1 VHTIASQAP
10 HRSILSTRAIAI
22 ALVVALWFAG
32 TLGLIHRS
40 LHVPGLGQAT
50 AAAQASHAEDARG
63 HAAHAAQASHLPH
76 VSHGI
81 ASLFGAHTDAE
92 CRLYDQLSHGS
103 GALGVP
109 TVVLPVLLPSA
120 TFAYLQ
126 GEAIARWVALFDAR
140 GPPSTR

>member
-1 VHTIASQAP
+1 VHIIASQAP

-40 LHVPGLGQAT
+40 LHVPGLGQPA
-50 AAAQASHAEDARG
+50 AAAQASHGEEARVQ
-63 HAAHAAQASHLPH
+63 AAHVSHVPH
-76 VSHGI
+76 VPHGI
-81 ASLFGAHTDAE
+81 ASLFGDHTDAE

-109 TVVLPVLLPSA
+109 TLVLPVLLPSA

-140 GPPSTR
+140 GPPSAR

>member
-1 VHTIASQAP
+1 VHFAP
-10 HRSILSTRAIAI
+10 NPTCRRSILSILSIRAIAV

-32 TLGLIHRS
+32 TLGLMHRT
-40 LHVPGLGQAT
+40 LHVPGLAHADAT
-50 AAAQASHAEDARG
+50 AQAS
-63 HAAHAAQASHLPH
+63 AQAVHPDGAH
-76 VSHGI
+76 EHAGPRGI
-81 ASLFGAHTDAE
+81 AGLFGGHSDAE

>member
-1 VHTIASQAP
+1 MHITASQAP
-10 HRSILSTRAIAI
+10 HRSILSTRAIAV

-40 LHVPGLGQAT
+40 LHVTGLAQAA
-50 AAAQASHAEDARG
+50 AAAQASHPDGSGE
-63 HAAHAAQASHLPH
+63 HASHA
-76 VSHGI
+76 SHGI
-81 ASLFGAHTDAE
+81 ASLFGDHTDAE

-103 GALGVP
+103 GVLGVP

>member
-1 VHTIASQAP
+1 MHTALTPALN
-10 HRSILSTRAIAI
+10 RSVLPARAIAI
-22 ALVVALWFAG
+22 VLMVALWFAG
-32 TLGLIHRS
+32 TLGLVHGT
-40 LHVPGLGQAT
+40 LHVPGLAHAHAT
-50 AAAQASHAEDARG
+50 AHATAQAVHAEGAHEHAARG
-63 HAAHAAQASHLPH
+63 I
-76 VSHGI
+76 VG
-81 ASLFGAHTDAE
+81 LFGDHSDAE

-109 TVVLPVLLPSA
+109 MVALPVLLPSA

>member
-1 VHTIASQAP
+1 VHIALSP
-10 HRSILSTRAIAI
+10 TPNRSILSTRAIAI

-32 TLGLIHRS
+32 TLGLMHRS
-40 LHVPGLGQAT
+40 LHVPGLAHANAT
-50 AAAQASHAEDARG
+50 AHATAQAVHAEGAQEHAARG
-63 HAAHAAQASHLPH
+63 
-76 VSHGI
+76 GI
-81 ASLFGAHTDAE
+81 VGLFGDHSDAE

-109 TVVLPVLLPSA
+109 TVALPVLLPAA

-140 GPPSTR
+140 GPPATR

>member
-1 VHTIASQAP
+1 MYIALSP
-10 HRSILSTRAIAI
+10 MPNRSILSTRAIAV

-32 TLGLIHRS
+32 TLGLIHRT
-40 LHVPGLGQAT
+40 LHVPGLGQAIS
-50 AAAQASHAEDARG
+50 AAQTVHADAAG
-63 HAAHAAQASHLPH
+63 KHA
-76 VSHGI
+76 HGI
-81 ASLFGAHTDAE
+81 ASLFGDHSDAE
-92 CRLYDQLSHGS
+92 CRLYDQLSHGP

-109 TVVLPVLLPSA
+109 MVVLPVLLPSA

>member
-1 VHTIASQAP
+1 MHVALTPALN
-10 HRSILSTRAIAI
+10 RSVLPARAIAVV
-22 ALVVALWFAG
+22 LMVALWFAG
-32 TLGLIHRS
+32 TLGLVHS
-40 LHVPGLGQAT
+40 TLHAPGLAH
-50 AAAQASHAEDARG
+50 AHALADAQAQAQAKTVNPDGAH
-63 HAAHAAQASHLPH
+63 AHAAPR
-76 VSHGI
+76 GI
-81 ASLFGAHTDAE
+81 AGLFGDHSDAE

-109 TVVLPVLLPSA
+109 TVVLPVLLPTA

>member
-1 VHTIASQAP
+1 MHVALSPTP
-10 HRSILSTRAIAI
+10 KRSFLSTRAIAF
-22 ALVVALWFAG
+22 ALAVALWFAG
-32 TLGLIHRS
+32 TLGLMHS
-40 LHVPGLGQAT
+40 TLHSPGLVHAHTGAHALADAT
-50 AAAQASHAEDARG
+50 AQSDHPDRAHGHVVARG
-63 HAAHAAQASHLPH
+63 LA
-76 VSHGI
+76 G
-81 ASLFGAHTDAE
+81 LFGDHSDAE

>member
-1 VHTIASQAP
+1 MHIALAP
-10 HRSILSTRAIAI
+10 NLKRPFLPARAIAV
-22 ALVVALWFAG
+22 ALMVALWFAG
-32 TLGLIHRS
+32 TLGLMHRTM
-40 LHVPGLGQAT
+40 HVPGLAHAHAFADAT
-50 AAAQASHAEDARG
+50 AKAVQVDGAHEHAAARG
-63 HAAHAAQASHLPH
+63 
-76 VSHGI
+76 I
-81 ASLFGAHTDAE
+81 AGLFGDHSDAE

-109 TVVLPVLLPSA
+109 MMALPVLLPSA

>member
-1 VHTIASQAP
+1 VHITASQAP
-10 HRSILSTRAIAI
+10 HRSILSTRAIAV

-40 LHVPGLGQAT
+40 LHVTGLAQAA
-50 AAAQASHAEDARG
+50 AAAQAG
-63 HAAHAAQASHLPH
+63 HADDSGGHASHTSH

-81 ASLFGAHTDAE
+81 ASHFGDHPDAE
-92 CRLYDQLSHGS
+92 CRLYDHLSHGS
-103 GALGVP
+103 GVLGVP
-109 TVVLPVLLPSA
+109 TVVLPMLLPSA

>member
-1 VHTIASQAP
+1 MHIIASQAP

-22 ALVVALWFAG
+22 ALVIALWFAG

-40 LHVPGLGQAT
+40 LHVTGLAQAT
-50 AAAQASHAEDARG
+50 AAAQAG
-63 HAAHAAQASHLPH
+63 HADDAGGDASHTSH

-81 ASLFGAHTDAE
+81 ASLFGDHTDAE

-103 GALGVP
+103 GALGIP

>member
-1 VHTIASQAP
+1 VHITASQAP
-10 HRSILSTRAIAI
+10 HRSILSTRVIAI
-22 ALVVALWFAG
+22 ALVVALWVAG

-40 LHVPGLGQAT
+40 LHVPGLGQPA
-50 AAAQASHAEDARG
+50 AAAQASHGEEARVQ
-63 HAAHAAQASHLPH
+63 AAHVSHVPH
-76 VSHGI
+76 VPHGI
-81 ASLFGAHTDAE
+81 ASLFGDHTDAE

-109 TVVLPVLLPSA
+109 TLVLPVLLPSA

>member
-1 VHTIASQAP
+1 MHIASPAP
-10 HRSILSTRAIAI
+10 HRPFRSTRAIAI
-22 ALVVALWFAG
+22 ALVLALWFAG
-32 TLGLIHRS
+32 TLGLMHRT
-40 LHVPGLGQAT
+40 LHVPGLAQAHAT
-50 AAAQASHAEDARG
+50 AHAVAQAIHPKGAIE
-63 HAAHAAQASHLPH
+63 HAAH
-76 VSHGI
+76 GI
-81 ASLFGAHTDAE
+81 GDLFGNHSDAE

-109 TVVLPVLLPSA
+109 MVVLPVLLPSA

>member
-1 VHTIASQAP
+1 MHIASPAP
-10 HRSILSTRAIAI
+10 NRSILSTRAIAV

-32 TLGLIHRS
+32 TLGLIHRT
-40 LHVPGLGQAT
+40 LHVPGL
-50 AAAQASHAEDARG
+50 AQAHADAL
-63 HAAHAAQASHLPH
+63 AAHPEGAHEHPA
-76 VSHGI
+76 HGI
-81 ASLFGAHTDAE
+81 GDLFGDHSDAE

-103 GALGVP
+103 GAPGVP
-109 TVVLPVLLPSA
+109 MVVLPVLLPSA

>member
-1 VHTIASQAP
+1 VHTALTPALN
-10 HRSILSTRAIAI
+10 RSVLPARAIAI
-22 ALVVALWFAG
+22 VLMVALWFAG
-32 TLGLIHRS
+32 TLGLVHGT
-40 LHVPGLGQAT
+40 LHAPGLAH
-50 AAAQASHAEDARG
+50 AHALADANAQAADSDGAHV
-63 HAAHAAQASHLPH
+63 HAAPR
-76 VSHGI
+76 GI
-81 ASLFGAHTDAE
+81 AGLFGDHSDAE

-109 TVVLPVLLPSA
+109 TLVLPVLLPTA

>member
-1 VHTIASQAP
+1 MHIIASQAP

-22 ALVVALWFAG
+22 ALVIALWFAG

-40 LHVPGLGQAT
+40 LHVTGLAQAT
-50 AAAQASHAEDARG
+50 AAAQAG
-63 HAAHAAQASHLPH
+63 HADDAGGHASHTSH

-81 ASLFGAHTDAE
+81 ASLFGDHTDAE

-109 TVVLPVLLPSA
+109 TMVLPVLLPSA

>member
-1 VHTIASQAP
+1 MHTALTPALN
-10 HRSILSTRAIAI
+10 RSVLPARAIAI
-22 ALVVALWFAG
+22 VLMVALWFAG
-32 TLGLIHRS
+32 TLGLVHGT
-40 LHVPGLGQAT
+40 LHVPGLAH
-50 AAAQASHAEDARG
+50 AHALADANAQAPDPDGAHV
-63 HAAHAAQASHLPH
+63 HAAPR
-76 VSHGI
+76 GI
-81 ASLFGAHTDAE
+81 AGLFGDHSDAE

-109 TVVLPVLLPSA
+109 TLVLPVLLPSA

>member
-1 VHTIASQAP
+1 MHVALSPTP
-10 HRSILSTRAIAI
+10 KRSFLSTRAIAF
-22 ALVVALWFAG
+22 ALAVALWFAG
-32 TLGLIHRS
+32 TLGLMHS
-40 LHVPGLGQAT
+40 TLHVPGLVHAHAGAHALSHATPQAVQSDGAHGHAT
-50 AAAQASHAEDARG
+50 A
-63 HAAHAAQASHLPH
+63 
-76 VSHGI
+76 HGI
-81 ASLFGAHTDAE
+81 AGLFGGHSDAE

>member
-1 VHTIASQAP
+1 MHTASQAP
-10 HRSILSTRAIAI
+10 HRSILSTRAVAI

-32 TLGLIHRS
+32 TLGLIHRT
-40 LHVPGLGQAT
+40 LHVPGLGQAN
-50 AAAQASHAEDARG
+50 AAAQARHAEEAGG
-63 HAAHAAQASHLPH
+63 HTAH

-81 ASLFGAHTDAE
+81 ASLFGDHSDAE

-109 TVVLPVLLPSA
+109 MVVLPVFLPSA

>member
-1 VHTIASQAP
+1 MHIALSP
-10 HRSILSTRAIAI
+10 TPNRSILSTRAIAI

-32 TLGLIHRS
+32 TLGLMHRTM
-40 LHVPGLGQAT
+40 HVPGLGHT
-50 AAAQASHAEDARG
+50 HAAATVQADQPEGAQEHAARG
-63 HAAHAAQASHLPH
+63 I
-76 VSHGI
+76 GG
-81 ASLFGAHTDAE
+81 LFGDHSDAE

-109 TVVLPVLLPSA
+109 MVALPVLLPSA